1 MIQIAN
7 PTVLEKPGALM
18 LAPVY
23 QLLFGENG
31 KEYWEDPSLVLIEDQ
46 ITINYKTYSSD
57 KPSDM
62 KKIAKNRL
70 APGEKF

>member
-1 MIQIAN
+1 
-7 PTVLEKPGALM
+7 M

-23 QLLFGENG
+23 ELLFGQN
-31 KEYWEDPSLVLIEDQ
+31 KPDILITNSLELTEDQ
-46 ITINYKTYSSD
+46 IIISYETYKSD

-62 KKIAKNRL
+62 KKITENRL